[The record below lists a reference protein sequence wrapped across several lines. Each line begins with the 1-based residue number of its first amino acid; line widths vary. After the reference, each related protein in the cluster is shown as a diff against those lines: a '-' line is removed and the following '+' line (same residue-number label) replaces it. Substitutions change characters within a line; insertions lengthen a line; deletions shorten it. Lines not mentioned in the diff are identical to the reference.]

1 MASQSDEI
9 TAKHNDHLE
18 GRVLLGSEEAMFAG
32 DKRGEGLLKTI
43 ITSSDLTVE
52 PKFAPRRVTPNL
64 IHLMMTTNSSWA
76 VPAGESERRFCVL
89 DVRNEKHTQ
98 DRAYF
103 KALYDEIDN
112 GGAERFMYRLHE
124 TKINWDTIAK
134 PLATEALLEQ
144 QEDSMSD
151 LTRVWYSFLM
161 SGQTP
166 GGLNPT
172 PENVLDAF
180 RSRLSDP
187 FEKKRLTAAKLG
199 RFLKKE
205 AGAAIGRPQH
215 AGARR
220 RVYTFPPLAEAR
232 AAFAAKLAVV
242 PDWEPTEDWM
252 EEMEALLT

>member
-1 MASQSDEI
+1 
-9 TAKHNDHLE
+9 
-18 GRVLLGSEEAMFAG
+18 
-32 DKRGEGLLKTI
+32 
-43 ITSSDLTVE
+43 
-52 PKFAPRRVTPNL
+52 
-64 IHLMMTTNSSWA
+64 
-76 VPAGESERRFCVL
+76 VL